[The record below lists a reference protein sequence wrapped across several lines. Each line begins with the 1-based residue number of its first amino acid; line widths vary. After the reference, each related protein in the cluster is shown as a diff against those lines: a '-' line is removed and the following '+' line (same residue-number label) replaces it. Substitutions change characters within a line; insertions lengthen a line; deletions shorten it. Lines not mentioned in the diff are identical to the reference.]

1 MFPNFVF
8 MQHSFKR
15 LLLSFLMVFLSN
27 FLGAQ
32 DHGLDTLALKAELS
46 SMKNDSLINELR
58 HMLDSAGRNQSF
70 FSINL
75 SASNRLFSTK
85 NNAFN
90 SQQSNAGVIAI
101 VPSVAYFHKSGFGFS
116 ATGYVRGI
124 DATPSLYQMALSPSY
139 DHIGEKAMYGISY
152 TYYNKNEQVS
162 TAVTPYDHELYAYV
176 QHRKSWLRPA
186 LALGWAEGQ
195 YQDVSTIPL
204 RVNGNYV
211 WIKDTSNVM
220 LNDFSVSASI
230 SHSFS
235 FSDLLGKDDMLMIAP
250 QLSLI
255 GGMQSYSTISRSTVI
270 GTRTRE
276 IELDRIRKLYN
287 VSSTDISSFS
297 LQNAAFSTNI
307 SWYRKAF
314 SISAGYFFAY
324 YFNSSISNRT
334 AHIFNLSTGLTF

>member
-1 MFPNFVF
+1 
-8 MQHSFKR
+8 MQHAFKQVFF
-15 LLLSFLMVFLSN
+15 SFLCVLASN
-27 FLGAQ
+27 FLCAQ
-32 DHGLDTLALKAELS
+32 DQGLDTLALRAELS
-46 SMKNDSLINELR
+46 SMKNDSLLNELR
-58 HMLDSAGRNQSF
+58 SMLDSAGRNQSF
-70 FSINL
+70 FSINI

-90 SQQSNAGVIAI
+90 SQQSNAAVIAI
-101 VPSVAYFHKSGFGFS
+101 LPSVSYIHKSGLGFS

-139 DHIGEKAMYGISY
+139 DHIGEKSMFGVSY
-152 TYYNKNEQVS
+152 TYYNKNEQLS
-162 TAVTPYDHELYAYV
+162 TAVTPYDHEVYAYV
-176 QHRKSWLRPA
+176 LHRKSWLRPS

-195 YQDVSTIPL
+195 YQDVSTIPIRL
-204 RVNGNYV
+204 NGNYY

-220 LNDFSVSASI
+220 LNDLSVTASI

-235 FSDLLGKDDMLMIAP
+235 FSEVFGKKDMLLIVP

-255 GGMQSYSTISRSTVI
+255 GGMQSYSTLSRSTVL
-270 GTRTRE
+270 GTKLRE
-276 IELDRIRKLYN
+276 IELERIRKLYN
-287 VSSTDISSFS
+287 VSSTDVSSFT
-297 LQNAAFSTNI
+297 LQTAAFSTNF

-324 YFNSSISNRT
+324 YFDSSISNRT

>member
-1 MFPNFVF
+1 
-8 MQHSFKR
+8 MQHAVEKLIF
-15 LLLSFLMVFLSN
+15 SFLFILASN
-27 FLGAQ
+27 SLIAQ
-32 DHGLDTLALKAELS
+32 DRVLDTLALKAELA

-58 HMLDSAGRNQSF
+58 SMLDSAGGNQSF
-70 FSINL
+70 FSINV

-90 SQQSNAGVIAI
+90 SQQSNAGVIALL
-101 VPSVAYFHKSGFGFS
+101 PSVSYMHKSGFGLS

-124 DATPSLYQMALSPSY
+124 DASPSLYQMAFSPSY
-139 DHIGEKAMYGISY
+139 DHIGEKAVYGISY
-152 TYYNKNEQVS
+152 TYYNKNEQLT
-162 TAVTPYDHELYAYV
+162 TAVTPYDHEVYAYV
-176 QHRKSWLRPA
+176 QHRKSWLRPS

-204 RVNGNYV
+204 RLNGNYF

-220 LNDFSVSASI
+220 INDLSVSASI

-235 FSDLLGKDDMLMIAP
+235 FSELFGKNDMLLIAP
-250 QLSLI
+250 QLSVI
-255 GGMQSYSTISRSTVI
+255 GGMQSYSTVSRSTVL

-287 VSSTDISSFS
+287 VSSTEISSFA
-297 LQNAAFSTNI
+297 LQTAAFSTNI

-314 SISAGYFFAY
+314 SLSAGYFFAY
-324 YFNSSISNRT
+324 YFDSSMSNRT

>member
-1 MFPNFVF
+1 MY
-8 MQHSFKR
+8 MQHAIKP
-15 LLLSFLMVFLSN
+15 LIYSFLLVLVSN
-27 FLGAQ
+27 FLYAQ
-32 DHGLDTLALKAELS
+32 DRVLDTMALKAELY

-58 HMLDSAGRNQSF
+58 SMLDSAGRNQSF
-70 FSINL
+70 FSLNL

-101 VPSVAYFHKSGFGFS
+101 VPSVSYFHKSGFGLS
-116 ATGYVRGI
+116 ATGFVRGI
-124 DATPSLYQMALSPSY
+124 DATPSLYQMAISPSY

-152 TYYNKNEQVS
+152 TYYNKNAQLS
-162 TAVTPYDHELYAYV
+162 TSVTPYDHEVYTYV

-195 YQDVSTIPL
+195 YQDVSTIPIKL
-204 RVNGNYV
+204 NGNYF

-220 LNDFSVSASI
+220 INDFSLSASI
-230 SHSFS
+230 SHPFS
-235 FSDLLGKDDMLMIAP
+235 FSDLLGKSDMLMIAP

-255 GGMQSYSTISRSTVI
+255 GGMQSYSTVSRSTVL
-270 GTRTRE
+270 GTRMRE
-276 IELDRIRKLYN
+276 IELERIRKLYN
-287 VSSTDISSFS
+287 VSSTEISSFT
-297 LQNAAFSTNI
+297 LQTAAFSTNV

-324 YFNSSISNRT
+324 YFDSSMSNRT

>member
-1 MFPNFVF
+1 
-8 MQHSFKR
+8 MQHALKLAIF
-15 LLLSFLMVFLSN
+15 SFLFVLMSN
-27 FLGAQ
+27 LLVAQ
-32 DHGLDTLALKAELS
+32 DQGFDTLALKAELS

-58 HMLDSAGRNQSF
+58 SMLDSAARNQSF
-70 FSINL
+70 FSINI

-90 SQQSNAGVIAI
+90 SQQSNAGVVAI
-101 VPSVAYFHKSGFGFS
+101 VPSVSYIHKSGFGLS

-124 DATPSLYQMALSPSY
+124 DASPSLYQMALSPSY

-152 TYYNKNEQVS
+152 TYYKKNES
-162 TAVTPYDHELYAYV
+162 LNTTATPYDHEVYTYV
-176 QHRKSWLRPA
+176 QYRQSWLRPS

-204 RVNGNYV
+204 RLNGNYF

-220 LNDFSVSASI
+220 LNDLSVSASI

-235 FSDLLGKDDMLMIAP
+235 FSELFGKNDMLLIAP

-255 GGMQSYSTISRSTVI
+255 GGMQSYSTVSRSMVL

-287 VSSTDISSFS
+287 VSNTEISNFA
-297 LQNAAFSTNI
+297 LQTAAFSTNI

-324 YFNSSISNRT
+324 YFNSSMFNRT
-334 AHIFNLSTGLTF
+334 AHIFNVSTGLTF

>member
-1 MFPNFVF
+1 MQKGLKPFVF
-8 MQHSFKR
+8 
-15 LLLSFLMVFLSN
+15 SFLLVLGSTFLN
-27 FLGAQ
+27 AQ
-32 DHGLDTLALKAELS
+32 DQGLDTLALKTELS
-46 SMKNDSLINELR
+46 LMKNDSLINELR
-58 HMLDSAGRNQSF
+58 HMLDSAGSNKSF
-70 FSINL
+70 FSINI

-101 VPSVAYFHKSGFGFS
+101 LPSISYIHKSGFGLS

-152 TYYNKNEQVS
+152 TYYNKNKQVS
-162 TAVTPYDHELYAYV
+162 TSVTPYDHELYTYV

-195 YQDVSTIPL
+195 YQDVSTIPIRL
-204 RVNGNYV
+204 NGNYFWV
-211 WIKDTSNVM
+211 KDTSNVM
-220 LNDFSVSASI
+220 LNDLSVSTSI

-235 FSDLLGKDDMLMIAP
+235 FSELFAKDDMLMIAP

-255 GGMQSYSTISRSTVI
+255 GGMQSYSTVSRSTVI

-276 IELDRIRKLYN
+276 IELDRVRKLYN
-287 VSSTDISSFS
+287 VKSTEISSFA

-324 YFNSSISNRT
+324 YFDSSIANRT

>member
-1 MFPNFVF
+1 
-8 MQHSFKR
+8 MQHAFKQVFF
-15 LLLSFLMVFLSN
+15 SFLCVLASN

-32 DHGLDTLALKAELS
+32 DQGLDTLALRAELS
-46 SMKNDSLINELR
+46 SMKNDSLLNELR
-58 HMLDSAGRNQSF
+58 SMLDSAGRNQSF
-70 FSINL
+70 FSINI

-90 SQQSNAGVIAI
+90 SQQSNAAVIAI
-101 VPSVAYFHKSGFGFS
+101 LPSVSYIHKSGLGFS

-139 DHIGEKAMYGISY
+139 DHIGEKSMFGVSY
-152 TYYNKNEQVS
+152 TYYNKNEQLS
-162 TAVTPYDHELYAYV
+162 TAVTPYDHEVYAYV
-176 QHRKSWLRPA
+176 LHRKSWLRPS

-195 YQDVSTIPL
+195 YQDVSTIPI
-204 RVNGNYV
+204 RFNGNYY

-220 LNDFSVSASI
+220 LNDLSVTASI

-235 FSDLLGKDDMLMIAP
+235 FSEVFGKKDMLLIVP

-255 GGMQSYSTISRSTVI
+255 GGMQSYSTVSRSTVL
-270 GTRTRE
+270 GTKLRE
-276 IELDRIRKLYN
+276 IELERIRKLYN
-287 VSSTDISSFS
+287 VSSTDVSSFT
-297 LQNAAFSTNI
+297 LQTAAFSTNF

-324 YFNSSISNRT
+324 YFDSSISNRT

>member
-1 MFPNFVF
+1 
-8 MQHSFKR
+8 MQHAVEKLIF
-15 LLLSFLMVFLSN
+15 SFLFILASN
-27 FLGAQ
+27 SLIAQ
-32 DHGLDTLALKAELS
+32 DRVLDTLALKAELA

-58 HMLDSAGRNQSF
+58 SMLDSAGGNQSF
-70 FSINL
+70 FSINV

-90 SQQSNAGVIAI
+90 SQQSNAGVIALL
-101 VPSVAYFHKSGFGFS
+101 PSVSYMHKSGFGLS

-124 DATPSLYQMALSPSY
+124 DASPSLYQMAFSPSY
-139 DHIGEKAMYGISY
+139 DHIGEKAVYGISY
-152 TYYNKNEQVS
+152 TYYNKNEQLT
-162 TAVTPYDHELYAYV
+162 TAVTPYDHEVYAYV
-176 QHRKSWLRPA
+176 QHRKSWLRPS

-204 RVNGNYV
+204 RLNGNYF

-220 LNDFSVSASI
+220 INDLSVSASI

-235 FSDLLGKDDMLMIAP
+235 FSELFGKNDMLMIAP
-250 QLSLI
+250 QLSVI
-255 GGMQSYSTISRSTVI
+255 GGMQSYSTVSRSTVL
-270 GTRTRE
+270 GARTRE

-287 VSSTDISSFS
+287 VSSTEISSFA
-297 LQNAAFSTNI
+297 LQTAAFSTNI

-314 SISAGYFFAY
+314 SLSAGYFFAY
-324 YFNSSISNRT
+324 YFDSSMSNRT

>member
-1 MFPNFVF
+1 
-8 MQHSFKR
+8 MQHALKPAIF
-15 LLLSFLMVFLSN
+15 SFLFVLMSN
-27 FLGAQ
+27 PLVAQ
-32 DHGLDTLALKAELS
+32 DQGFDTLALKAELS

-58 HMLDSAGRNQSF
+58 IMLDSAGRNQSF
-70 FSINL
+70 FSINI

-90 SQQSNAGVIAI
+90 SQQSNAGIVAI
-101 VPSVAYFHKSGFGFS
+101 VPSVSYIHKSGFGLS

-124 DATPSLYQMALSPSY
+124 DASPSLYQMALSPSY
-139 DHIGEKAMYGISY
+139 DHIGKKAMYGISY
-152 TYYNKNEQVS
+152 TYYKKNES
-162 TAVTPYDHELYAYV
+162 LNTTATPYDHEVYTYV
-176 QHRKSWLRPA
+176 QYRQSWLRPA

-204 RVNGNYV
+204 RLNGNYF

-220 LNDFSVSASI
+220 LNDLSVSASI

-235 FSDLLGKDDMLMIAP
+235 FSELFGKNDMLLIAP

-255 GGMQSYSTISRSTVI
+255 GGMQSYSTVSRSMVL

-276 IELDRIRKLYN
+276 IELDRIRKMYN
-287 VSSTDISSFS
+287 VSNTEISNFA
-297 LQNAAFSTNI
+297 LQTAAFSTNI

-324 YFNSSISNRT
+324 YFNSSMSNRT
-334 AHIFNLSTGLTF
+334 AHIFNVSTGLTF

>member
-1 MFPNFVF
+1 
-8 MQHSFKR
+8 MQHAFKQVFFSFFCV
-15 LLLSFLMVFLSN
+15 LASN

-32 DHGLDTLALKAELS
+32 DQGLDTLALRAELS
-46 SMKNDSLINELR
+46 SMKNDSLLNELR
-58 HMLDSAGRNQSF
+58 SMLDSAGRNQSF
-70 FSINL
+70 FSINI

-90 SQQSNAGVIAI
+90 SQQSNAAVIAI
-101 VPSVAYFHKSGFGFS
+101 LPSVSYIHKSGLGFS

-139 DHIGEKAMYGISY
+139 DHIGEKSMFGVSY
-152 TYYNKNEQVS
+152 TYYNKNEQLS
-162 TAVTPYDHELYAYV
+162 TAVTPYDHEVYAYV
-176 QHRKSWLRPA
+176 LHRKSWLRPS

-195 YQDVSTIPL
+195 YQDVSTIPIRL
-204 RVNGNYV
+204 NGNYY

-220 LNDFSVSASI
+220 LNDLSVTASI

-235 FSDLLGKDDMLMIAP
+235 FSEVFGKKDMLLIVP

-255 GGMQSYSTISRSTVI
+255 GGMQSYSTVSRSTVL
-270 GTRTRE
+270 GTKLRE
-276 IELDRIRKLYN
+276 IELERIRKLYN
-287 VSSTDISSFS
+287 VSSTDVSSFT
-297 LQNAAFSTNI
+297 LQTAAFSTNF

-324 YFNSSISNRT
+324 YFDSSISNRT

>member
-1 MFPNFVF
+1 MQMAFKQFFFPFLFVLA
-8 MQHSFKR
+8 SN
-15 LLLSFLMVFLSN
+15 LLN
-27 FLGAQ
+27 AQ
-32 DHGLDTLALKAELS
+32 DQGLDTLALKAELS
-46 SMKNDSLINELR
+46 SMKNDSLLNELR
-58 HMLDSAGRNQSF
+58 SMLDSAGRNQSF
-70 FSINL
+70 FSINI

-101 VPSVAYFHKSGFGFS
+101 LPSVSYIHKSGLGFS

-139 DHIGEKAMYGISY
+139 DHIGEKSMFGVSY
-152 TYYNKNEQVS
+152 TYYNKKEQVS
-162 TAVTPYDHELYAYV
+162 TAVTPYDHEVYAYL
-176 QHRKSWLRPA
+176 QHRKSWLRPS

-195 YQDVSTIPL
+195 YQDVSTIPIRL
-204 RVNGNYV
+204 NGNYY

-220 LNDFSVSASI
+220 LNDLSVTASI

-235 FSDLLGKDDMLMIAP
+235 FSEVLGKKDMLLIAP

-255 GGMQSYSTISRSTVI
+255 GGMQSYSTVSRSTVM

-276 IELDRIRKLYN
+276 IELERIRKLYN
-287 VSSTDISSFS
+287 VSSTDISSFT
-297 LQNAAFSTNI
+297 LQTAAFSTNF

>member
-1 MFPNFVF
+1 
-8 MQHSFKR
+8 MQHALKLAIF
-15 LLLSFLMVFLSN
+15 SFLFVLMSN
-27 FLGAQ
+27 PLVAQ
-32 DHGLDTLALKAELS
+32 DQGFDTLALKAELS
-46 SMKNDSLINELR
+46 SMKNDSLIKELSS
-58 HMLDSAGRNQSF
+58 MLDSAGRNQSF
-70 FSINL
+70 FSINI

-90 SQQSNAGVIAI
+90 SQQSNAGVVAI
-101 VPSVAYFHKSGFGFS
+101 VPSVSYIHKSGFGLS

-124 DATPSLYQMALSPSY
+124 DASPSLYQMALSPSY

-152 TYYNKNEQVS
+152 TYYKKNES
-162 TAVTPYDHELYAYV
+162 LNTTATPYDHEVYTYV
-176 QHRKSWLRPA
+176 QYRQSWLRPA

-204 RVNGNYV
+204 RLNGNYF

-220 LNDFSVSASI
+220 LNDLSVSASI

-235 FSDLLGKDDMLMIAP
+235 FSELFGKNDMLLIAP

-255 GGMQSYSTISRSTVI
+255 GGMQSYSTVSRSMVL

-287 VSSTDISSFS
+287 VSNTEISNFA
-297 LQNAAFSTNI
+297 LQTAAFSTNI

-324 YFNSSISNRT
+324 YFNSSMSNRT
-334 AHIFNLSTGLTF
+334 AHIFNVSTGLTF

>member
-1 MFPNFVF
+1 
-8 MQHSFKR
+8 MQHSLKQ
-15 LLLSFLMVFLSN
+15 LFLFIVCLTASN
-27 FLGAQ
+27 FLEAQ
-32 DHGLDTLALKAELS
+32 DQGLDTLALKAELS

-58 HMLDSAGRNQSF
+58 SMLDSAGRNQSF
-70 FSINL
+70 FSINI

-101 VPSVAYFHKSGFGFS
+101 VPSVSYIHKSGLGFS

-162 TAVTPYDHELYAYV
+162 TAVTPYDNEVYTYV
-176 QHRKSWLRPA
+176 QHRKSWLRPS

-195 YQDVSTIPL
+195 YQDVSTIPIKL
-204 RVNGNYV
+204 NGNYY
-211 WIKDTSNVM
+211 WITDTSNVI
-220 LNDFSVSASI
+220 LNDLSVTASI

-235 FSDLLGKDDMLMIAP
+235 FSEVFGKKDMLLIAP
-250 QLSLI
+250 QISLI
-255 GGMQSYSTISRSTVI
+255 GGMQSYSTVSRSTVL
-270 GTRTRE
+270 GTRLRE
-276 IELDRIRKLYN
+276 IELERISKRYN
-287 VSSTDISSFS
+287 VSTTDVSSFT
-297 LQNAAFSTNI
+297 LQTAAFSTNL

-334 AHIFNLSTGLTF
+334 AHIFSISTGLTF

>member
-1 MFPNFVF
+1 
-8 MQHSFKR
+8 MQHALKLAVF
-15 LLLSFLMVFLSN
+15 SFLFVLMSN
-27 FLGAQ
+27 LLVAQ
-32 DHGLDTLALKAELS
+32 DQGFDTLALKAELS

-58 HMLDSAGRNQSF
+58 SMLDSAGRNQSF
-70 FSINL
+70 FSINI

-90 SQQSNAGVIAI
+90 SQQSNAGVVAI
-101 VPSVAYFHKSGFGFS
+101 VPSVSYFHKSGFGLS

-124 DATPSLYQMALSPSY
+124 DASPSLYQMALSPSY

-152 TYYNKNEQVS
+152 SYYKKNES
-162 TAVTPYDHELYAYV
+162 LNTTVTPYDHEVYAYV
-176 QHRKSWLRPA
+176 QYRQSWLRPS

-204 RVNGNYV
+204 RLNGNYF

-220 LNDFSVSASI
+220 LNDLSVSASI

-235 FSDLLGKDDMLMIAP
+235 FSEVLGRNDMLLIAP

-255 GGMQSYSTISRSTVI
+255 GGIQSYSTVSRSTVL

-287 VSSTDISSFS
+287 VSNTEISNFA
-297 LQNAAFSTNI
+297 LQTAAFSTNI

-314 SISAGYFFAY
+314 SISACYFFAY
-324 YFNSSISNRT
+324 YFNSSMSNRT
-334 AHIFNLSTGLTF
+334 AHIFNVSTGLTF